1 MGRYNEKV
9 SRNDKQNRKSD
20 KERERERTRPR
31 ALVCDISGFG
41 CEREAGTL
49 GVCK

>member
-1 MGRYNEKV
+1 M
-9 SRNDKQNRKSD
+9 RKCLEMTNKIESQT
-20 KERERERTRPR
+20 KRERERKRAR